1 MRRYI
6 LAATLAVSVA
16 VAVAQDDPFKQGDA
30 LAAQV
35 ARECADG
42 CIVFSRERAAE
53 FEEHL
58 GKLIGKRELEA
69 YKAGM
74 EYQKQACASLI

>member
-1 MRRYI
+1 MLRYI
-6 LAATLAVSVA
+6 LAASIAVSAA
-16 VAVAQDDPFKQGDA
+16 VSAQDDPFKQGDS
-30 LAAQV
+30 LKAQIE
-35 ARECADG
+35 ADCAEG

-53 FEEHL
+53 FEDHL

-74 EYQKQACASLI
+74 QYQKQACASLI

>member
-1 MRRYI
+1 MRRYLI
-6 LAATLAVSVA
+6 AATLAVSVA
-16 VAVAQDDPFKQGDA
+16 VAVAQDDPFKQGDE
-30 LAAQV
+30 LATQV
-35 ARECADG
+35 AKECKDG

-74 EYQKQACASLI
+74 QYQKQACASLI

>member
-1 MRRYI
+1 MRRYFI
-6 LAATLAVSVA
+6 AATLAVSVA
-16 VAVAQDDPFKQGDA
+16 VAVAQDDPFKQGDD
-30 LAAQV
+30 LKTQV
-35 ARECADG
+35 AKECADG

-53 FEEHL
+53 FEERL